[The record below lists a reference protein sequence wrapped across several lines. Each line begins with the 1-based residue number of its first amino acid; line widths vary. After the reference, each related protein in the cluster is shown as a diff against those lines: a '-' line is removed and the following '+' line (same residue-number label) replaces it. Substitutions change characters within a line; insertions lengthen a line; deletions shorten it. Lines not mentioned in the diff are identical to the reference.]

1 MISECAE
8 FDEHYFHTLK
18 QKVDLPILPVVGS
31 PPLDPILDSELDEV
45 IDLGGGLELK
55 YSKPVLRS
63 FIFKIIQSE
72 FRYLISVN
80 SFYYSLDH
88 AVGT

>member
-1 MISECAE
+1 VLSLEVSHPKIVPALRSVEG
-8 FDEHYFHTLK
+8 FLGNIDYQDHNLLHSLN
-18 QKVDLPILPVVGS
+18 S
-31 PPLDPILDSELDEV
+31 PPLLQ
-45 IDLGGGLELK
+45 
-55 YSKPVLRS
+55 S

-80 SFYYSLDH
+80 LLYDSLDH

>member
-1 MISECAE
+1 VISLYGNTFPRFFFSSYTSLDHSTSVSKVLEGK
-8 FDEHYFHTLK
+8 DLK
-18 QKVDLPILPVVGS
+18 RGIL
-31 PPLDPILDSELDEV
+31 LQ
-45 IDLGGGLELK
+45 
-55 YSKPVLRS
+55 S
-63 FIFKIIQSE
+63 FIFKIIQFE

>member
-1 MISECAE
+1 MVILSHI
-8 FDEHYFHTLK
+8 FLFFIFLFYTSLEHSTFVSKVLEGKDLK
-18 QKVDLPILPVVGS
+18 RGIL
-31 PPLDPILDSELDEV
+31 
-45 IDLGGGLELK
+45 
-55 YSKPVLRS
+55 LRL

-80 SFYYSLDH
+80 SLYNLLDH